1 MSRRPLSFRKALAAL
16 ACAAPLLSPP
26 PAHSDTCT
34 GLSLATLTPAA
45 AGTTPNAVA
54 VGDFDRD
61 GRMDVAVANSGSNE
75 VSILLGDGAGGFTAG
90 PNSPIATGAT
100 SPIDIAAGDL
110 DRDGILDLVV
120 GFSSGP
126 ARAEVLRGLGGIDA
140 GKFTASGPFP
150 LVAIPTRIHLAD
162 ITNDA
167 ELDLVVLRETL
178 PQRLMVYR
186 GIAGAAFAPTPQSD
200 FDLSVVTEEP
210 SGAVPVDFN
219 RDGNTDLA
227 VVMRNRDW
235 VRVYQ
240 GFGANGLGASPV
252 TLTLAST
259 GDAPSDVATGDINR
273 DGWPDLVTADSAA
286 ATASVLFNAAGSSL
300 SPQPSVPVGGVPLR
314 VALVDL
320 DHDGVLDLAALDD
333 SATPRLSAFQGLKV
347 GSPWFDSAAVAAAL
361 PAGGVRGLA
370 VGRFTADSRADLVTS
385 LASPGRAVVV
395 ENRSGTPCARSSFA
409 GAPRSY
415 PAGSGPVSTAAA
427 DLDKDGRQD
436 LVVASSFDASLR
448 VLKNANGG
456 FTAGVPIPLFPA
468 PRAVAVADMNVD
480 GNMDVVVAQGASGS
494 GRVQVFLADFA
505 GTLTPSG
512 TQAAGDNLSS
522 LVVGDFNG
530 DGAPDVVAASEGTGQ
545 VFAFLGDGLGGLGSG
560 TPFAVGSGPRALVAG
575 FLDANA
581 TLDVAVA
588 NFLGDSVTVL
598 SGNGTGGF
606 GAPLTLTLAAGSNPR
621 GIATADVDGDGR
633 LDLVTAD
640 SGLGQVSVI
649 RRDGVGNFLA
659 PVVYPVGTN
668 PSAVAL
674 VQLEGDSK
682 PEIVVTASTALLEQ
696 MLTVLANNGGLF
708 TPPLP
713 GDRHAVRQAPQAIT
727 PFDADGDG
735 LVDLAVPCRDGGSV
749 VILLGRPPTLEAA
762 PRVTVGDKPRAAAVG
777 DFDGDGKLDLAVA
790 NSGDNSVS
798 LLAGD
803 GAGGLSAYGTLT
815 AAAPEAIV
823 SGDFNRDGRLDLGV
837 SVRGATPSV
846 AIFLGTGGG
855 AFSLP
860 TTVNVG
866 AEPDDLVTGDF
877 DLDGDLDIAV
887 CDKVSPT
894 GSVRIL
900 GNNGLGVFSAVGG
913 VSVGDKPTSIVAA
926 DFDRDGDLDLAVA
939 NDLSDNVMILTY
951 ATGSFAVTQTLPL
964 AGGDTSPVSLAVG
977 DFDGNATIDLVAAAF
992 GNFSRL
998 HVYRNQTPST
1008 PLFITPPVPYD
1019 APYAL
1024 QVVAAGDL
1032 NLDARPDLV
1041 ALADGVSILRSL
1053 GGMNFDPPQTVVARY
1068 LPSAALIADFNRD
1081 GRPDIAVVNEGSDDV
1096 SLLLSTAC
1104 QAQQLELSIQPNACQ
1119 LGAPLFFLDAQVKAF
1134 DDGGNLAS
1142 CATNTV
1148 TPSIVPGTGG
1158 GGVLSDPV
1166 PPDVV
1171 AVGLALAGGVAS
1183 FTGNDTLAIN
1193 APGRRYRLQFQAG
1206 GLAPVHSRSFTLGV
1220 DATQIVGPTS
1230 VCPSSS
1236 GVYSLVP
1243 DPGYDSYSWLLD
1255 GLPHSFTP
1263 TATLTN
1269 PPIVLDQLHT
1279 LGVTA
1284 RVDACTV
1291 TPSNLDVYFGTLASV
1306 TLDIQGASTV
1316 CVDCIG
1322 GSAKAIETGGGLVVS
1337 REWGYRTVSLGPIT
1351 AFPGETGETYVL
1363 KGASFPSPGTYIVV
1377 VTTTATCGS
1386 TTSSEWTVTVSDL
1399 VSGEARYLA
1408 ASSRGGAST
1417 GENRLLWVNTAAP
1430 LEIRIRWNKAP
1441 DGTNDCLPPS
1451 DLTTPPNNPPVTDEF
1466 SNNSPTADAKDTF
1479 LHTGLVLNT
1488 AYCYSVFV
1496 RDGTGWSPGRTVKA
1510 RPFDSA
1516 GPVKWAYATGGS
1528 AIAPPTVSGDAI
1540 LAMSNDR
1547 TVHALTRGSAG
1558 GVWPTAWMPAELA
1571 GVAHSRSPVVPFPL
1585 LLNGASNVLFVA
1597 DDSLTGLLHAV
1608 NTGTGGPVWADQPQ
1622 GKPVTGAPGGMFGQF
1637 AGVRDALFVG
1647 TRDNVSPN
1655 QFRALSVADGS
1666 LIEAYAG
1673 AGSGSQIGPINGGP
1687 AIDYANQRVY
1697 FASRRHLGSGK
1708 TLWCLDILPSG
1719 PVVFSHNWSRDLGDI
1734 VGSPVLRGTR
1744 VYVGT
1749 ESGTIY
1755 SLDAASGGDDH
1766 IFTPSPADGPVKGFL
1781 FPDRRNDDMIF
1792 ATTSKVWSISDD
1804 ADPMTKNWEWAPG
1817 GPTPNPSIV
1826 LYRPQ
1831 TNLVYVGAA
1840 NGELYELDF
1849 TSASPST
1856 APAQNLQILGGGQGQ
1871 VGAPSLD
1878 LGPPP
1883 LLIVGSEPGVLYAVE
1898 VPFP

>member
-1 MSRRPLSFRKALAAL
+1 MNL
-16 ACAAPLLSPP
+16 
-26 PAHSDTCT
+26 
-34 GLSLATLTPAA
+34 
-45 AGTTPNAVA
+45 
-54 VGDFDRD
+54 
-61 GRMDVAVANSGSNE
+61 
-75 VSILLGDGAGGFTAG
+75 GAGVARK
-90 PNSPIATGAT
+90 T
-100 SPIDIAAGDL
+100 SP
-110 DRDGILDLVV
+110 
-120 GFSSGP
+120 S
-126 ARAEVLRGLGGIDA
+126 
-140 GKFTASGPFP
+140 
-150 LVAIPTRIHLAD
+150 AIT
-162 ITNDA
+162 
-167 ELDLVVLRETL
+167 
-178 PQRLMVYR
+178 
-186 GIAGAAFAPTPQSD
+186 
-200 FDLSVVTEEP
+200 
-210 SGAVPVDFN
+210 
-219 RDGNTDLA
+219 
-227 VVMRNRDW
+227 
-235 VRVYQ
+235 
-240 GFGANGLGASPV
+240 
-252 TLTLAST
+252 
-259 GDAPSDVATGDINR
+259 R
-273 DGWPDLVTADSAA
+273 DGWPDLVTANSGASS
-286 ATASVLFNAAGSSL
+286 ASVLLNTAGASL
-300 SPQPSVPVGGVPLR
+300 TSTTSVLVGGVPLR
-314 VALVDL
+314 VGLVDL

-333 SATPRLSAFQGLKV
+333 SATPRLSAFQGLKL
-347 GSPWFDSAAVAAAL
+347 GPPWFDSAAVAAAL

-370 VGRFTADSRADLVTS
+370 VGRFPADGRADLVTS
-385 LASPGRAVVV
+385 LATARQAVVV

-427 DLDKDGRQD
+427 DFNHDGRMD
-436 LVVASSFDASLR
+436 LVVASTSDASIRILS
-448 VLKNANGG
+448 NGGGG
-456 FTAGVPIPLFPA
+456 FTTGTALGPLSPA

-588 NFLGDSVTVL
+588 NFLGNSVTVL
-598 SGNGTGGF
+598 PGSGTGAF
-606 GAPLTLTLAAGSNPR
+606 VAPLTLPLAAGSNPR

-674 VQLEGDSK
+674 VQLEGDPK
-682 PEIVVTASTALLEQ
+682 PEIAVTASTALLEQ
-696 MLTVLANNGGLF
+696 MLTVLANNGFGLF
-708 TPPLP
+708 TPPPP
-713 GDRHAVRQAPQAIT
+713 GNRHAVRQAPQAIT

-735 LVDLAVPCRDGGSV
+735 LVDLAVPCRDGRSV

-777 DFDGDGKLDLAVA
+777 DFNGDGKLDLAVA

-823 SGDFNRDGRLDLGV
+823 SGDFDRDGRLDLGV

-900 GNNGLGVFSAVGG
+900 GNNGLGVFSAVVG

-939 NDLSDNVMILTY
+939 NDLSNNVMILTY
-951 ATGSFAVTQTLPL
+951 ATGSFAVTQILPL

-977 DFDGNATIDLVAAAF
+977 DFDGNATIDLVAAALN
-992 GNFSRL
+992 NFSRL

-1032 NLDARPDLV
+1032 NLDGRPDLV
-1041 ALADGVSILRSL
+1041 ALADGVSILRRL
-1053 GGMNFDPPQTVVARY
+1053 GGMNFDPAQTVVARY
-1068 LPSAALIADFNRD
+1068 LPSAAVIADFNRD

-1104 QAQQLELSIQPNACQ
+1104 QAQHLELSIQPNACQ

-1142 CATNTV
+1142 CATHTV

-1183 FTGNDTLAIN
+1183 FTGNDTLALN

-1206 GLAPVHSRSFTLGV
+1206 GLAPVLSRSFTLGV

-1236 GVYSLVP
+1236 GSYSLVP
-1243 DPGYDSYSWLLD
+1243 DPGYDSYAWCSMDCPGCPPARSLTRRSCSTSSTRSVSRPRGRVRSRHEPRCLLRHA
-1255 GLPHSFTP
+1255 GSVTP
-1263 TATLTN
+1263 T
-1269 PPIVLDQLHT
+1269 
-1279 LGVTA
+1279 
-1284 RVDACTV
+1284 
-1291 TPSNLDVYFGTLASV
+1291 S
-1306 TLDIQGASTV
+1306 GASG

-1322 GSAKAIETGGGLVVS
+1322 GSARRSRRWRPSAVAGLPHGSLDRSRHS
-1337 REWGYRTVSLGPIT
+1337 RERQGRPI
-1351 AFPGETGETYVL
+1351 L
-1363 KGASFPSPGTYIVV
+1363 KGRASPAP
-1377 VTTTATCGS
+1377 AP
-1386 TTSSEWTVTVSDL
+1386 TSW
-1399 VSGEARYLA
+1399 
-1408 ASSRGGAST
+1408 
-1417 GENRLLWVNTAAP
+1417 
-1430 LEIRIRWNKAP
+1430 
-1441 DGTNDCLPPS
+1441 
-1451 DLTTPPNNPPVTDEF
+1451 
-1466 SNNSPTADAKDTF
+1466 
-1479 LHTGLVLNT
+1479 
-1488 AYCYSVFV
+1488 
-1496 RDGTGWSPGRTVKA
+1496 WSPPRRPAARRPRASGRSRSATWSPA
-1510 RPFDSA
+1510 RP
-1516 GPVKWAYATGGS
+1516 ATS
-1528 AIAPPTVSGDAI
+1528 RLRREATPRPA
-1540 LAMSNDR
+1540 R
-1547 TVHALTRGSAG
+1547 TGCCG
-1558 GVWPTAWMPAELA
+1558 
-1571 GVAHSRSPVVPFPL
+1571 
-1585 LLNGASNVLFVA
+1585 
-1597 DDSLTGLLHAV
+1597 
-1608 NTGTGGPVWADQPQ
+1608 
-1622 GKPVTGAPGGMFGQF
+1622 
-1637 AGVRDALFVG
+1637 
-1647 TRDNVSPN
+1647 
-1655 QFRALSVADGS
+1655 
-1666 LIEAYAG
+1666 
-1673 AGSGSQIGPINGGP
+1673 
-1687 AIDYANQRVY
+1687 
-1697 FASRRHLGSGK
+1697 
-1708 TLWCLDILPSG
+1708 
-1719 PVVFSHNWSRDLGDI
+1719 
-1734 VGSPVLRGTR
+1734 
-1744 VYVGT
+1744 
-1749 ESGTIY
+1749 
-1755 SLDAASGGDDH
+1755 
-1766 IFTPSPADGPVKGFL
+1766 
-1781 FPDRRNDDMIF
+1781 
-1792 ATTSKVWSISDD
+1792 
-1804 ADPMTKNWEWAPG
+1804 
-1817 GPTPNPSIV
+1817 
-1826 LYRPQ
+1826 
-1831 TNLVYVGAA
+1831 
-1840 NGELYELDF
+1840 
-1849 TSASPST
+1849 
-1856 APAQNLQILGGGQGQ
+1856 
-1871 VGAPSLD
+1871 
-1878 LGPPP
+1878 
-1883 LLIVGSEPGVLYAVE
+1883 
-1898 VPFP
+1898 